1 MKAEIVT
8 YKPEYKDYFVA
19 LNKVWLEEYFY
30 IEPHDIEVF
39 ENTETVFIKTG
50 GQIFFCL
57 VENQVVGTVA
67 MQKVNETTY
76 EMAKLAVDK
85 NFQGKNLSKL
95 LVDACINF
103 AKEKKATKIML
114 LSSTKL
120 VTALNLYKKYN
131 FIEVPLDNNDYARS
145 DIQMELSL

>member
-1 MKAEIVT
+1 MKVEIVT
-8 YKPEYKDYFVA
+8 YKPEYKEYFVA

-39 ENTETVFIKTG
+39 ENTETVFIITG

-57 VENQVVGTVA
+57 VNNQVVGTVA

-120 VTALNLYKKYN
+120 ITALNLYKKYN